1 MSSSRAILRLMSE
14 PRRPATYDDLRALPP
29 NVVGEIVGG
38 RLIVTPRPASP
49 HARASSRLGGA
60 LDGPFDR
67 GKDGPG
73 GWVLL
78 DEPELHLHGEVL
90 VPDLAGWRR
99 ERMPH
104 LPDAAAFEI
113 APDWVC
119 EVLSPSTAA
128 VDRTEKLPIYARE
141 GVGHVWLVDPIERI
155 LEVFRLERGFWTLQL
170 AASGE
175 RGVRAEPFDAVEL
188 ELGALWER

>member
-1 MSSSRAILRLMSE
+1 MSSSRAILRFMSE

-141 GVGHVWLVDPIERI
+141 GVAHVWLVDPIERI